1 MLLASAADAGGRT
14 ETAVCVVAD
23 GVNADRDAAA
33 SAIRYHRRA
42 NAEGRADAPTAANG
56 TRRCWR
62 YPA

>member
-33 SAIRYHRRA
+33 SSLRYHRCA
-42 NAEGRADAPTAANG
+42 NAEGRADVPTAAHG
-56 TRRCWR
+56 TRRCLR
-62 YPA
+62 CPA